1 MKKVILFFLLSHF
14 AFADV
19 VEIKNFESDLF
30 SKDRN
35 RLKKIEFSLLLD
47 GRDLKDNR
55 HKIVDALN
63 IVISSFYVE
72 DLFTSKGKERFK
84 TVIIKYV
91 SKKYAV
97 DIDDIFIQ
105 KFTVVN
111 NITVDAF
118 IDALRDEG
126 FCRENPKK
134 YRKSITESFEDIEI
148 DN

>member
-1 MKKVILFFLLSHF
+1 MRKVTLFLLLSSF
-14 AFADV
+14 LLADV

-35 RLKKIEFSLLLD
+35 RLKKIEFSLLFD
-47 GRDLKDNR
+47 GRDLQENR

-63 IVISSFYVE
+63 IVISSFYIE
-72 DLFTSKGKERFK
+72 DLFTSQGKERFK
-84 TVIIKYV
+84 TVITKYV
-91 SKKYAV
+91 GKKYAV

-105 KFTVVN
+105 KFRVKES
-111 NITVDAF
+111 ITVDAF

-126 FCRENPKK
+126 FCREIP
-134 YRKSITESFEDIEI
+134 RKSKRSITESFENIEI

>member
-1 MKKVILFFLLSHF
+1 MRKVTLLLLLSSF
-14 AFADV
+14 MLADV

-35 RLKKIEFSLLLD
+35 RVKKIEFSLLFD
-47 GRDLKDNR
+47 GRDLKENR
-55 HKIVDALN
+55 YKIVDALN

-84 TVIIKYV
+84 TVIIKYI

-105 KFTVVN
+105 QFKVKENVS
-111 NITVDAF
+111 VDAF

-126 FCRENPKK
+126 FCRENP
-134 YRKSITESFEDIEI
+134 RKLRRSIAESFEDIEI

>member
-1 MKKVILFFLLSHF
+1 MRWVTLFLLLSSF
-14 AFADV
+14 VCADV
-19 VEIKNFESDLF
+19 IEIKNFESDLF

-35 RLKKIEFSLLLD
+35 RLKKIEFSLLFD
-47 GRDLKDNR
+47 GRDLKENR
-55 HKIVDALN
+55 HKIIDALN

-72 DLFTSKGKERFK
+72 DLFTSQGKEKFK
-84 TVIIKYV
+84 TVITKYI

-105 KFTVVN
+105 KFTVKDNVS
-111 NITVDAF
+111 VDAF

-126 FCRENPKK
+126 FCRENPRKS
-134 YRKSITESFEDIEI
+134 RKSITESFEDIEI

>member
-1 MKKVILFFLLSHF
+1 MKGITLILLLSSF
-14 AFADV
+14 LFADV
-19 VEIKNFESDLF
+19 IEIKNFESDLF

-35 RLKKIEFSLLLD
+35 RLKKIEFSLLFD
-47 GRDLKDNR
+47 GRDLKENR
-55 HKIVDALN
+55 HKVVDALN
-63 IVISSFYVE
+63 IVISSFYIE
-72 DLFTSKGKERFK
+72 DLFTSQGKERFK
-84 TVIIKYV
+84 SVITKYI

-105 KFTVVN
+105 KFRVKD

-126 FCRENPKK
+126 FCREKPKSSN
-134 YRKSITESFEDIEI
+134 KSITESFEGIEI

>member
-1 MKKVILFFLLSHF
+1 MRVITLIFLLSSF
-14 AFADV
+14 LFADV
-19 VEIKNFESDLF
+19 IEIKNFESDLF

-35 RLKKIEFSLLLD
+35 RLKKIEFSLLFD
-47 GRDLKDNR
+47 GRDLQENR
-55 HKIVDALN
+55 HKIIDALN
-63 IVISSFYVE
+63 IVISSFYIE

-84 TVIIKYV
+84 VVLTKYI

-105 KFTVVN
+105 KFRVKDNV
-111 NITVDAF
+111 TVDAF

-126 FCRENPKK
+126 FCRENPSKTK
-134 YRKSITESFEDIEI
+134 RSISESFKDIEI

>member
-1 MKKVILFFLLSHF
+1 MRLVTLSLLLSSFLL
-14 AFADV
+14 ADV

-35 RLKKIEFSLLLD
+35 RLKKIEFSLLFD
-47 GRDLKDNR
+47 GRDLKENR

-84 TVIIKYV
+84 TVITKYI

-105 KFTVVN
+105 KFRVKDNV
-111 NITVDAF
+111 TVDAF

-126 FCRENPKK
+126 FCRENP
-134 YRKSITESFEDIEI
+134 RKSKRSITESFEDIEI